1 MEGDGV
7 ENDAVMLT
15 GEAAL
20 ELEEEGALEEAEG
33 GDEEMLKK
41 RISGHPLY
49 GLLIQTHLNCLKVG
63 LGDIGEFGI
72 TTTLNQAHA
81 QIHNKQLNSTN
92 PTSSDLDKFM
102 EVYCMALSKL
112 KEAMEKPL
120 QETTTFIEGMYDQ
133 LGELSVT
140 PQPRSPFQ

>member
-20 ELEEEGALEEAEG
+20 ELEEGTLEEEEGG